1 MKQKLH
7 SQRAKRLG
15 RSLPAQVEPSVQLER
30 NINSDFAL
38 ATTTLD
44 HLERRGECNVPKR
57 YLKDADWCEDRPLGK
72 GYYIADSD
80 NPSILIAVDFNFKHL
95 QWGCTHQ
102 QGDNLVVKRPA
113 PARYGLRIFD
123 KERTQD
129 RSQWGPLD
137 GSPDEDEAPNPQFKF
152 GSEAGGDT
160 PDPDVV
166 IPQFPEEENRIA
178 AIAQLI
184 PSHISKP
191 PIQPR
196 SLVGAMAQIAS
207 TTTLTDSL
215 VARTLGTG
223 VSQRGNTTSAEGI
236 LRTLFPTQHGRGDGG
251 GDDPPKPH
259 QRDTGKRKEG
269 GSGGGGG
276 GDDPGNGGGGGGGGG
291 GPDPAGGAN
300 AADPGALSDKMIGK
314 EPEIFTGDRDKVEE
328 FMTSWSVYQGI
339 NKQTRVM
346 NNPMSQTMLFFG
358 YLRGPK
364 MHLWI
369 KKISAQLDRHLRTG
383 GRDTDEWIWETMIND
398 FAQNFQDVM
407 SRERAKKKL
416 FELKMER
423 GELDKYTSQFQQ
435 LAELAGYHELT
446 GMICRKYFQGLPQG
460 LQESMLAFEPTC
472 HYQTLEDWI
481 EGAIRQHSKYL
492 TYQAYFGGQKKFNP
506 RNPNQRPTRQQWQQ
520 GFAKNPNA
528 MDLTPGRTRAR
539 AALTNDERATLR
551 QEGKCFKC
559 RKKGHMS
566 RDCPDRASQA
576 QSGTTKEEPQEEVKK
591 EDAQIK
597 QVTAEELVHLV
608 RNMSQEEKDKV
619 IQDVFMKDF

>member
-1 MKQKLH
+1 MYAWDISHALVTTYHPYCHSLSALTEYLKQKLH
-7 SQRAKRLG
+7 LQRAKRLG
-15 RSLPAQVEPSVQLER
+15 CSLPAQVKPNVQPEH
-30 NINSDFAL
+30 NINSDFTL

-44 HLERRGECNVPKR
+44 YLERRGECNVPKR
-57 YLKDADWCEDRPLGK
+57 YLKEADWCEEGPLGQ
-72 GYYIADSD
+72 GYYIADPD
-80 NPSILIAVDFNFKHL
+80 DPSILIAIDFNFKYL
-95 QWGCTHQ
+95 QWGSTHQ
-102 QGDNLVVKRPA
+102 NKDKFVVERPA

-123 KERTQD
+123 EERTQD
-129 RSQWGPLD
+129 QSQWGPLD

-160 PDPDVV
+160 PDPDII
-166 IPQFPEEENRIA
+166 IPQSQEEENRIA

-184 PSHISKP
+184 PSLISKP
-191 PIQPR
+191 SIQPR
-196 SLVGAMAQIAS
+196 SLAGAMAQIAS

-223 VSQRGNTTSAEGI
+223 VSQRGNTSSAEGI
-236 LRTLFPTQHGRGDGG
+236 LRTLFPTQHGRGNRG
-251 GDDPPKPH
+251 GDDPPEPDR
-259 QRDTGKRKEG
+259 RDTGKCKEG

-276 GDDPGNGGGGGGGGG
+276 GDDPDDIGGGGGGGG
-291 GPDPAGGAN
+291 GPNPAGNAN
-300 AADPGALSDKMIGK
+300 AADQGALSDKMIGK

-346 NNPMSQTMLFFG
+346 NNPMARTMLFFG

-369 KKISAQLDRHLRTG
+369 KKISARLDHHLRTR

-398 FAQNFQDVM
+398 FAQNFQDIM

-423 GELDKYTSQFQQ
+423 GELDEYTSQFQQ
-435 LAELAGYHELT
+435 LAELARYHKQT
-446 GMICRKYFQGLPQG
+446 GMICQKYFQGLPQG
-460 LQESMLAFEPTC
+460 LQESMLAFEPTR

-506 RNPNQRPTRQQWQQ
+506 RNPNQ
-520 GFAKNPNA
+520 
-528 MDLTPGRTRAR
+528 
-539 AALTNDERATLR
+539 
-551 QEGKCFKC
+551 
-559 RKKGHMS
+559 
-566 RDCPDRASQA
+566 
-576 QSGTTKEEPQEEVKK
+576 
-591 EDAQIK
+591 
-597 QVTAEELVHLV
+597 
-608 RNMSQEEKDKV
+608 
-619 IQDVFMKDF
+619 